1 MEFAVIHVHGSCR
14 RLITFKWSSTS
25 APVTGGTYKILSKAS
40 EMALDVTD
48 VSTADGALVQQ
59 WEYTGGNNQRWT
71 IRDAGSGYVNIV
83 NAASGKALDVINGS
97 TTDGAGVQQW
107 ALTGTGGNNQQW
119 KLEAAGGGYYK
130 IVNKNSGKVL
140 DIPGTSTMNG
150 TKIQQWSYTGADN
163 QLFFFVA
170 P

>member
-1 MEFAVIHVHGSCR
+1 M
-14 RLITFKWSSTS
+14 
-25 APVTGGTYKILSKAS
+25 
-40 EMALDVTD
+40 
-48 VSTADGALVQQ
+48 
-59 WEYTGGNNQRWT
+59 
-71 IRDAGSGYVNIV
+71 
-83 NAASGKALDVINGS
+83 INGS

-130 IVNKNSGKVL
+130 VVNKNSGKVL
-140 DIPGTSTMNG
+140 DIPGASTMNG